1 MFLCFREFIHCY
13 NLVGTLIQEKMAN
26 SNTSREINDITD
38 DVLEKIKQAGRQ
50 INVLIVGK
58 AGAGKSTLIT
68 SLRRSM
74 PFNTDQHSRKYISQP
89 YTKKLERYSL
99 ITEEEDRELSGCSPV
114 FFDMP
119 GLPDEFMSTMLL
131 LRNVLTGRIPVGY
144 EMLDYR
150 YRVRKEAAERGSF
163 LSIDSNRID
172 RVVFVH
178 PCTTAVPDELINAVN
193 DICREL
199 GK

>member
-1 MFLCFREFIHCY
+1 MGYSHL
-13 NLVGTLIQEKMAN
+13 
-26 SNTSREINDITD
+26 SRHINATTE
-38 DVLEKIKQAGRQ
+38 DVLEKIKQTGRK
-50 INVLIVGK
+50 INVLVVGK
-58 AGAGKSTLIT
+58 PGAGKSTFIT
-68 SLRRSM
+68 SLRHSVLSY
-74 PFNTDQHSRKYISQP
+74 TSQHSREFNIQP
-89 YTKKLERYSL
+89 HTKKLERYSL
-99 ITEEEDRELSGCSPV
+99 ITEEEDRELSSCSPV

-119 GLPDEFMSTMLL
+119 GLPDENNGSISAL
-131 LRNVLTGRIPVGY
+131 LRNVLTGRLPVGY

-178 PCTTAVPDELINAVN
+178 SCTTAVPDELINAVS
-193 DICREL
+193 DICRQL